1 MRASI
6 RFLILS
12 LTMSFSATSFG
23 QVSSATPRNIEF
35 KQFLGVNAHLLWFP
49 EANYKKQLDQLQAL
63 GLNWLRLD
71 LHWSYME
78 PEYNQFRYMNELDK
92 LMGEL
97 NRRQTNEVVYLV
109 GSPRFVST
117 APAGN
122 QMFDKYAPK
131 DSALGLPNS
140 SMTGFDLFAQRMKEM
155 STRYPNVEAW
165 EIWNEPNIPSS
176 WAPKE
181 DADAYGKLAT
191 KTAAQLPSNRLKVLG
206 GMAYFSEM
214 PMRGGN
220 PMLKVLLDQKIQ
232 NKVDVLSYH
241 PYTNLPDG
249 KGEFDLREKVTFYN
263 NYMRQQGVKQIWATE
278 FGWSTYTGKV
288 EYQPL
293 ITTQQQGDY
302 LLKRIAM
309 MMEMDFEKIF
319 LFALSDLDNRASE
332 RDRSYGLLDVNGD
345 PKPSYR
351 ALKTFL
357 TATGP
362 KVSFLSKGTL
372 TDTLEFCSWWQGNNR
387 KIALFWGRSGSRVNI
402 GAPQTASPTNSA
414 SPASSTVAAKLVD
427 PFQGNAQSIAVAQ
440 GSTQS
445 IAQYTVTLNGQLQ
458 MLVLE

>member
-1 MRASI
+1 MRSSI
-6 RFLILS
+6 RNLILS
-12 LTMSFSATSFG
+12 FTLLLPLSLWSLFG
-23 QVSSATPRNIEF
+23 YAAPREIEF

-78 PEYNQFRYMNELDK
+78 PEFNQFRYMNELDK

-97 NRRQTNEVVYLV
+97 NRRQTNEMVYLV

-122 QMFDKYAPK
+122 PMFDKYAPK

-140 SMTGFDLFAQRMKEM
+140 QITAFDLFAQRMKEL
-155 STRYPNVEAW
+155 SVRYPNVEAW

-181 DADAYGKLAT
+181 DPEAYGKLAT
-191 KTAAQLPSNRLKVLG
+191 KTAAQLPGTRLKALG

-214 PMRGGN
+214 PLRGGQ
-220 PMLKVLLDQKIQ
+220 PMLKTLLDQKIQ
-232 NKVDVLSYH
+232 NKVDVVSYH

-249 KGEFDLREKVTFYN
+249 SGEFNLKEKVAMYN
-263 NYMRQQGVKQIWATE
+263 TYMRQQGVKQIWATE
-278 FGWSTYTGKV
+278 FGWSTYTGTV

-351 ALKTFL
+351 ALKAFL
-357 TATGP
+357 AATGP
-362 KVSFLSKGTL
+362 KVSYLSSGPLTGGVEFL
-372 TDTLEFCSWWQGNNR
+372 SWWQGNNR
-387 KIALFWGRSGSRVNI
+387 KVALFWGKSGGSVKI
-402 GAPQTASPTNSA
+402 AAPQP
-414 SPASSTVAAKLVD
+414 STVAAKLID
-427 PFQGNAQSIAVAQ
+427 PLQ

-445 IAQYTVTLNGQLQ
+445 IAAAQGSAQSNAQYAVTLNGGLQ
-458 MLVLE
+458 ILVLE